1 MARIRTV
8 KPEFWTDEKV
18 VECSIPARLLFI
30 GLFNFANDLGC
41 MERSH
46 KRIKMQVFPA
56 DVIDCE
62 PLIAELIT
70 HGLLTEY
77 SVNGN
82 EYLYIKGFAKHQK
95 INRPSATKIPAPPL
109 LTENRAKNGGQF
121 TDDSVSGHGVLN
133 DGKGREGKGK
143 GSNPSLSDREEEF
156 QEQGE
161 HRQQQQPP
169 PTQAPRYLEGV
180 DEPIGKFTMTDAW
193 LPSRDFRRR
202 AAMWGL
208 QLPEPDYLPT
218 ELAEFSAYWGAEMK
232 VFTQTQWEQKFA
244 RHIPVARAKS
254 QKHVT
259 ARGNE
264 NAPVQPGN
272 ASRAVQQVRDAR
284 ARRER
289 EGGSP
294 GGRHSMAFVGSHG
307 GNLLEPLDAEER
319 GRTFEH
325 VDGSDRFDD

>member
-18 VECSIPARLLFI
+18 VECTIPARLLFI

-56 DVIDCE
+56 DLIDCE

-77 SVNGN
+77 SVNGQ
-82 EYLYIKGFAKHQK
+82 EYLHIKGFAKHQK
-95 INRPSATKIPAPPL
+95 INRPSATKIPAPVL
-109 LTENRAKNGGQF
+109 LTENSGGSGNQF
-121 TDDSVSGHGVLN
+121 SDYSVSAQGGVT
-133 DGKGREGKGK
+133 DGKGREGKVK
-143 GSNPSLSDREEEF
+143 GSNPSLSEREEEIQD
-156 QEQGE
+156 QEEQ
-161 HRQQQQPP
+161 RQQHPP

-180 DEPIGKFTMTDAW
+180 DEPIGKFQMTDAW

-202 AAMWGL
+202 AAMWGIA
-208 QLPEPDYLPT
+208 LPEPDYLPT
-218 ELAEFSAYWGAEMK
+218 ELAEFTTYWGAEMK
-232 VFTQTQWEQKFA
+232 VFTQVQWEQKFA
-244 RHIPVARAKS
+244 RHIPVARANNQKS
-254 QKHVT
+254 VA

-264 NAPVQPGN
+264 NAPVHSGS

-284 ARRER
+284 ARKER
-289 EGGSP
+289 DGGSS
-294 GGRHSMAFVGSHG
+294 GGRHGMAPVGSHG

-319 GRTFEH
+319 GRTLDY
-325 VDGSDRFDD
+325 VDSSDRFDD

>member
-18 VECSIPARLLFI
+18 VECTIPARLLFI

-56 DVIDCE
+56 DLIDCE
-62 PLIAELIT
+62 PLIAELIA

-77 SVNGN
+77 SVNGQ

-95 INRPSATKIPAPPL
+95 INRPSATKIPAPAL
-109 LTENRAKNGGQF
+109 LTENSSGNGSQF
-121 TDDSVSGHGVLN
+121 SDDSVSPQGCLT

-143 GSNPSLSDREEEF
+143 GSNPSLNVREEEF
-156 QEQGE
+156 QVQGDQ
-161 HRQQQQPP
+161 RQPQPP

-180 DEPIGKFTMTDAW
+180 DEPIGKFTMTDDW

-202 AAMWGL
+202 AAMWGIA
-208 QLPEPDYLPT
+208 LPEPDYLPT
-218 ELAEFSAYWGAEMK
+218 ELAEFAAYWGAEMK
-232 VFTQTQWEQKFA
+232 VFTQIQWEQKFA
-244 RHIPVARAKS
+244 RHIPVARAS
-254 QKHVT
+254 NQKTVT
-259 ARGNE
+259 ARGDE
-264 NAPVQPGN
+264 NAPVHSGS

-289 EGGSP
+289 DGGSP
-294 GGRHSMAFVGSHG
+294 GGRHGMASVGSHG
-307 GNLLEPLDAEER
+307 GNLLEPLDAEEW
-319 GRTFEH
+319 GGAFEH
-325 VDGSDRFDD
+325 VDGSDRFND